1 MIPNLGLSFEVEINC
16 ELEDIT
22 RRRWGWHKEE
32 EKEKWTGEMRILES
46 NDSEGKKKRSERLAI
61 CCH

>member
-46 NDSEGKKKRSERLAI
+46 NDSEEKKTK
-61 CCH
+61 